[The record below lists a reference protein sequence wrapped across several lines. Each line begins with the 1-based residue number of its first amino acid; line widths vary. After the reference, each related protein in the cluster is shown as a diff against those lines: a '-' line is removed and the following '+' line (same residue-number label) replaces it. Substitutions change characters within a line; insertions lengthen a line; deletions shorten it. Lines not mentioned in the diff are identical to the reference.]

1 MTVGCTVPDI
11 ILIGRRKSGRT
22 KGKNLV
28 NNKVVLPWVADILSV
43 TRTLLSRLVIIVAP
57 VSARY
62 ALRSKKTSRI

>member
-28 NNKVVLPWVADILSV
+28 KNKVVLPWAADILSV
-43 TRTLLSRLVIIVAP
+43 TRTLLSRLP
-57 VSARY
+57 LL
-62 ALRSKKTSRI
+62 LRSLRGTP